1 MALSSKNVDILLEK
15 EGKKKRSKRIKGR
28 STALEKLSFAE
39 ERLKIQENN
48 R

>member
-1 MALSSKNVDILLEK
+1 MDISLEK
-15 EGKKKRSKRIKGR
+15 EEKKKRSKRIKER

-39 ERLKIQENN
+39 GGLKIQENN